1 MPFNSLTYLCFYVA
15 TLILSWSLAGIPKL
29 RIWVVLFASLY
40 FYGKNNSWLVLLLLL
55 AIQID
60 YVAAKVIEDAPSQ
73 KKRELFLVISV
84 VTNLGILGFFKYFNF
99 FASSFAGAASFLGI
113 KLDWVDLKILL
124 PVGISFYTFE
134 SMSYTIDVY
143 QGKLKAIRSWYKY
156 AFFVSYFPH
165 LVAGPIV
172 RPVDFM
178 PQVERRATLKREQLE
193 EGLVLVFRG
202 LAKKIVFADFL
213 AKYANAAFEAPGHL
227 SFVSALLG
235 TYAFT
240 FQIYFDFSGYSD
252 IAIGCS
258 RLEGF
263 WLPDN
268 FRRPYISRTITEF
281 WRRWH
286 ISLSS
291 WLRDYLYIP
300 LGGGRM
306 PTRAGVYRNLMITM
320 ILGGLWHGAAWH
332 FVLWGTVQGVLLVA
346 EKHFGLAEIK
356 EPLATPRSLFRMF
369 VTFHLVCFSWILF
382 RAETM
387 RSLGAYLQAFG
398 RFQRPAELSV
408 GLALVL
414 VVGVGGVVAQ
424 WVGERS
430 DVEKKFTRL
439 PIPLKAAVYAAVS
452 IAVTVFGGSSSQ
464 FIYFQF

>member
-1 MPFNSLTYLCFYVA
+1 MPFNSLTYLFFYLA
-15 TLILSWSLAGIPKL
+15 TLVVSWSLAGIPKL

-40 FYGKNNSWLVLLLLL
+40 FYGKNNSWLVFLLLA

-60 YVAAKVIEDAPSQ
+60 YIAAKVIEDAPSP
-73 KKRELFLVISV
+73 KKRKLFLTISII
-84 VTNLGILGFFKYFNF
+84 TNLSILGFFKYFNF
-99 FASSFAGAASFLGI
+99 FASSLTGAASILGI

-193 EGLVLVFRG
+193 EGLILVFRG
-202 LAKKIVFADFL
+202 LAKKIVLADFL
-213 AKYANAAFEAPGHL
+213 AKYANAAFEGPTNL
-227 SFVSALLG
+227 SFVTALLG

-268 FRRPYISRTITEF
+268 FRRPYVARTITEF

-320 ILGGLWHGAAWH
+320 VLGGLWHGAAWH

-346 EKHFGLAEIK
+346 EKHFGLAEVK
-356 EPLATPRSLFRMF
+356 EDHLTPRSLFRMF
-369 VTFHLVCFSWILF
+369 ITFHLVCFSWILF
-382 RAETM
+382 RADTM
-387 RSLGAYLQAFG
+387 RHLVDFLKAFG
-398 RFQRPAELSV
+398 KVERPEQLSV
-408 GLALVL
+408 GLGLVL
-414 VVGVGGVVAQ
+414 VLGVGGVIAQ
-424 WVGERS
+424 LIGERV
-430 DVEKKFTRL
+430 DVDKRFAKL
-439 PIPLKAAVYAAVS
+439 PIPLKAGIYAGVAAAVT
-452 IAVTVFGGSSSQ
+452 IFGGSSSQ